1 MGMAGAAV
9 LAAAGVGLS
18 LAPAAWQPPKLSEA
32 GRSVFEAVARAV
44 LEGSLPLEAAPR
56 QMALEGHLQR
66 VEQTLAG
73 FPKPVQDEVDLLLRL
88 LASPPGRLGLAGL
101 ASPWSTAP
109 VPDVQAALQQL
120 RVSSLDL
127 RRQTYQALR
136 DITYAAYFADRSTWT
151 ALGYSGPLEV

>member
-1 MGMAGAAV
+1 MGVAGAAV

-18 LAPAAWQPPKLSEA
+18 LTPPAWQTPKLSAA

-44 LEGSLPLEAAPR
+44 LEGGLPSEPGAR
-56 QMALEGHLQR
+56 QTALDNHLQR
-66 VEQTLAG
+66 VEQTIAG

-101 ASPWSTAP
+101 GSPWSTASLAE
-109 VPDVQAALQQL
+109 VQAALQQL

-136 DITYAAYFADRSTWT
+136 DITYASYFADRSTWA
-151 ALGYSGPLEV
+151 ALGYAGPANV